1 MEMNIKLEMDAIA
14 QTMSIIVQAN
24 TNVNIS
30 ISGGYIQVV
39 ISPASQ
45 MGSVMKATIMSLTAK
60 LSMNQFVT
68 LFRIRLNV

>member
-1 MEMNIKLEMDAIA
+1 MEMNIKLEMDAMA

-24 TNVNIS
+24 TNVSIS

-45 MGSVMKATIMSLTAK
+45 MGSVMNATIMSLTAK

>member
-1 MEMNIKLEMDAIA
+1 MEMNIKLEMDAMA

-24 TNVNIS
+24 TNVSIS

-45 MGSVMKATIMSLTAK
+45 MGSVINATIMSLTAK